1 MHMKKRLS
9 ITLRRAL
16 EPERMRNIV
25 AKANQFD
32 SYILIEHQ
40 NVQINAK
47 SRLSTFGFFGA
58 KQGETIVI
66 SAAGADA
73 EEALEDLRSF
83 LASE

>member
-1 MHMKKRLS
+1 MKKRLS

-25 AKANQFD
+25 A

-83 LASE
+83 LAAE

>member
-1 MHMKKRLS
+1 MRVKKRLS

-25 AKANQFD
+25 AKANRFD

-47 SRLSTFGFFGA
+47 SRLSTYGFFGA
-58 KQGETIVI
+58 KNGETILI
-66 SAAGADA
+66 SAAGEDA